1 MEYFLNVHVPS
12 FSSHQNTEVQNC
24 NDKICEYKKVLMKTV
39 WFPVWCSLFLC
50 YAVGLSNGFGD
61 ESKDRT
67 LDDTPGRK
75 VEPRRRCASESSISS
90 SNSLL
95 CNSR

>member
-1 MEYFLNVHVPS
+1 MRVCIKL
-12 FSSHQNTEVQNC
+12 
-24 NDKICEYKKVLMKTV
+24 LMKWYV
-39 WFPVWCSLFLC
+39 RFQFDAVYFC

-61 ESKDRT
+61 GSKERA

-95 CNSR
+95 CNTR